1 MLLKRC
7 DKIQRLLP
15 PNVPSE
21 NCLSGMIAIS
31 ILSAVISIDLFFSSL
46 HEKLNELYI
55 FSPNG
60 VRHFSPEVLYHHR
73 KMAPFGEVLGS
84 SLVPMLVLALIAL
97 LSAIL
102 LYASFYQGSRS
113 IYLMRR
119 LSDKSELRRRV
130 WTVPLLWAGAALLLT
145 VALFWIFYGSY
156 MLKTPS
162 EVLENHQLLRF
173 WQDLTAG
180 KIGG

>member
-46 HEKLNELYI
+46 QEKLNELYI

-60 VRHFSPEVLYHHR
+60 VRHFSPEVLDHHR
-73 KMAPFGEVLGS
+73 KMAPFSEVLGS
-84 SLVPMLVLALIAL
+84 SLVPTIVLALIAL

-102 LYASFYQGSRS
+102 LYASFYQ
-113 IYLMRR
+113 MRR
-119 LSDKSELRRRV
+119 LSDKNELRRRV